1 MESLLKQRLLGSHPR
16 VPVSVGLRICI
27 CVSEDH
33 TLRTSALGREEE
45 EAQSRC
51 QTET

>member
-1 MESLLKQRLLGSHPR
+1 MESLLKQRLLGSHG

-33 TLRTSALGREEE
+33 TLGTSALGREEE
-45 EAQSRC
+45 AQPRC